1 MTARTSMLRT
11 GGGSAVIELLLLLA
25 VGGGAACAA
34 LAVALAPG
42 RHRSGGPDAP
52 ADR

>member
-1 MTARTSMLRT
+1 MRQT

-34 LAVALAPG
+34 LAVAFAPERRVTG
-42 RHRSGGPDAP
+42 APDRP
-52 ADR
+52 AADQPVDR